1 MIHVWVTRGMQ
12 IPFIHGHTDYQVIS
26 NMEAQHIYPSC
37 ITFKAILNVSFV
49 ESFMALNSIINFADM
64 IRREKKGVSWNVRGV
79 LSPWNLSIV
88 TPQVFN

>member
-1 MIHVWVTRGMQ
+1 MQ

-49 ESFMALNSIINFADM
+49 ESFMALNFIISFADM
-64 IRREKKGVSWNVRGV
+64 IRRGKNGV
-79 LSPWNLSIV
+79 L
-88 TPQVFN
+88 